1 MAVEGFAAAD
11 GERAADVGKTFGPA
25 QEGLG
30 LGWNGSTKQ
39 ACFDGNACRS
49 AQSMGKTFGL
59 IELAFT
65 QSSMVKG
72 NGHYE
77 IPSGR
82 CQSRNRAA
90 EKQISEE
97 RLEAKGAAVFVT
109 VDNIQNAFASNYC
122 GAGEAEVQ
130 SQFATICAL
139 EGIGDLAFIG
149 GAATFAEWGIDKSNP
164 RAATGADKSFS
175 RGSPGVPAKLADL
188 RIAESQGCVGNA
200 FEGFYHRSH
209 GPILGKSAQS
219 ESGIVTEIG
228 GYPSNIA

>member
-1 MAVEGFAAAD
+1 LAVEGFAAAH
-11 GERAADVGKTFGPA
+11 GECTADVGKTFGPA
-25 QEGLG
+25 QESLC

-39 ACFDGNACRS
+39 AYFLGNARRR

-65 QSSMVKG
+65 QSSMVKR

-77 IPSGR
+77 IPSGY
-82 CQSRNRAA
+82 CQGRNRSA

-97 RLEAKGAAVFVT
+97 RLEAKGAVVFVT

-130 SQFATICAL
+130 SQFATIGAF
-139 EGIGDLAFIG
+139 ERVGDLPFIG
-149 GAATFAEWGIDKSNP
+149 GPATFAKWRIDKSNP

-175 RGSPGVPAKLADL
+175 GGSPGVPAKLADL
-188 RIAESQGCVGNA
+188 RIAESEGCVGKA

-209 GPILGKSAQS
+209 EPILGENTPS
-219 ESGIVTEIG
+219 ERGIVTEIG
-228 GYPSNIA
+228 GYPSSLA